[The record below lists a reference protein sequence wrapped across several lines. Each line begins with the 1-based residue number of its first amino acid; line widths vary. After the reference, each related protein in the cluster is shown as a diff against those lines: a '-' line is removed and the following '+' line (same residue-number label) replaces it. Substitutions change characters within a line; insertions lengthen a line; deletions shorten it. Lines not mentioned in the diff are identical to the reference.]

1 MKRLLLG
8 GCLSLLALSAHA
20 GPFDQLER
28 IETEHAQVQAD
39 RQAAAQQQ
47 WQAHRAAVEAREKA
61 ARQTRAVA
69 HQKAA
74 ERAEAQRQAVAAE
87 NARLRSRAETRE
99 DEAHA
104 LEIEERKLR
113 LQTLK
118 AKADRSN
125 DYIDAELRSSAAKAD
140 VVQSEADANR
150 NISSGT
156 KALLEDTGKASV
168 NKSTRWFGH

>member
-1 MKRLLLG
+1 MKRLLFG
-8 GCLSLLALSAHA
+8 SFSALLALGVHA

-39 RQAAAQQQ
+39 RQAAAQRH
-47 WQAHRAAVEAREKA
+47 WQERRAAAEARDKA
-61 ARQTRAVA
+61 ARQASAAASKR
-69 HQKAA
+69 AA
-74 ERAEAQRQAVAAE
+74 ERAAAQRQAAATE
-87 NARLRSRAETRE
+87 NARLRTRAEARE

-104 LEIEERKLR
+104 LDIEERKLK

-150 NISSGT
+150 TISSGT
-156 KALLEDTGKASV
+156 RALLEDTGKASV
-168 NKSTRWFGH
+168 NKSNKWFGN